1 MESKLIN
8 LRKWHKFSLIILSFL
23 VYSCTGIFSKLASQH
38 AFLSIPYILYFG
50 CVVGTL
56 GLYAVLWQ
64 KVLSFMPLNKAFLCK
79 SICIVFTLCISYW
92 MFAETITLNNIFG
105 AIIIILGLIVLAWKK

>member
-1 MESKLIN
+1 MKGFTIERTFLLLTAFLI
-8 LRKWHKFSLIILSFL
+8 
-23 VYSCTGIFSKLASQH
+23 YSCTGIFSKLASRH
-38 AFLSIPYILYFG
+38 DFLSIPYILYFG

-56 GLYAVLWQ
+56 GLYAILWQ

>member
-23 VYSCTGIFSKLASQH
+23 VYSCTGIFSKLASLH

-56 GLYAVLWQ
+56 GLYAILWQ
-64 KVLSFMPLNKAFLCK
+64 KILSFMPLNKAFLCK

-92 MFAETITLNNIFG
+92 MFAETITLNNILG
-105 AIIIILGLIVLAWKK
+105 AIIIILGLVVLAWKK

>member
-1 MESKLIN
+1 MKGFTIERTFLLLTAFLI
-8 LRKWHKFSLIILSFL
+8 
-23 VYSCTGIFSKLASQH
+23 YSCTGISSKLASRH
-38 AFLSIPYILYFG
+38 AFLSISYILYFG

-92 MFAETITLNNIFG
+92 MFAETITFNNILG
-105 AIIIILGLIVLAWKK
+105 ASIIVLGLVVLAWKK

>member
-1 MESKLIN
+1 MKGCTIRRIFL
-8 LRKWHKFSLIILSFL
+8 LLFSFL
-23 VYSCTGIFSKLASQH
+23 IYSCTGIFSKLASQK

-50 CVVGTL
+50 CVIVTL

-79 SICIVFTLCISYW
+79 SICIVFTLGISYW
-92 MFAETITLNNIFG
+92 MFAETITLNNILG
-105 AIIIILGLIVLAWKK
+105 AIIIIFGLVVLAWKK